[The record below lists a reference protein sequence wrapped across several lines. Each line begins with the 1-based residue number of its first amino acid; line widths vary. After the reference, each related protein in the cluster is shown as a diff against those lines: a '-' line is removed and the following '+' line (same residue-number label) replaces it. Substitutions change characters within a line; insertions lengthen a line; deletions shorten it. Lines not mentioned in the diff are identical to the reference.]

1 LPAYAWYN
9 GSQAPGVGYIYSG
22 TRTVFAWEILG
33 AGAAEAMV
41 KESAST
47 TKAVFDIYIIENES
61 F

>member
-1 LPAYAWYN
+1 VEPER
-9 GSQAPGVGYIYSG
+9 YSLG
-22 TRTVFAWEILG
+22 RILG

>member
-1 LPAYAWYN
+1 M
-9 GSQAPGVGYIYSG
+9 GYIYNG
-22 TRTVFAWEILG
+22 TRTVFSWEILG

-41 KESAST
+41 KESASA